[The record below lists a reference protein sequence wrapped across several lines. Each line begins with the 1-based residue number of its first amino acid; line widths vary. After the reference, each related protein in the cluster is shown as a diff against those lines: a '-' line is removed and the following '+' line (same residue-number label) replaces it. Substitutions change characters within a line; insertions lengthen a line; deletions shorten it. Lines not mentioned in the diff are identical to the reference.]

1 MPRKYR
7 RIREVVRLCG
17 VKESFVLRL
26 ERERLIQPV
35 IQGKERLYSIEQVDR
50 VRVAHMLIKEM
61 GVNLEGVE
69 VALHMREQM
78 IAMQRQFEKVL
89 QSLGAELKK

>member
-1 MPRKYR
+1 
-7 RIREVVRLCG
+7 
-17 VKESFVLRL
+17 
-26 ERERLIQPV
+26 
-35 IQGKERLYSIEQVDR
+35 
-50 VRVAHMLIKEM
+50 MLIKEM